1 MSVLFLEQHSFC
13 FRMEFGVTRL
23 ENTVIVSKSCK
34 LLQPL
39 LRQIQ
44 IANVSLYVARSVRV
58 SLIVIVSVLASCRKR
73 TLLLSGGNLV
83 LKLTLKVRI
92 DILPVFDADLQSFVW
107 CFVLECYRLDRSSEN
122 VCKHVRVRVL
132 PKYYPFS

>member
-39 LRQIQ
+39 LRRIR
-44 IANVSLYVARSVRV
+44 IANVSLYVVRSVRV
-58 SLIVIVSVLASCRKR
+58 SLIVIVSVLATCRKR
-73 TLLLSGGNLV
+73 TLLLSGGNL
-83 LKLTLKVRI
+83 TLEVRI
-92 DILPVFDADLQSFVW
+92 DILPVFDADRQSFVW
-107 CFVLECYRLDRSSEN
+107 CLVLECYRLDRSSEN